1 MSGEARLPVAVILAC
16 LAIVMTTC
24 FVEAAAMSNSSGA
37 IGKEDEDGE
46 SEHAVIVAS
55 LSWQSHHL
63 NGQLVFLLIRDH
75 PSNPPS
81 RVSNISETAWD

>member
-1 MSGEARLPVAVILAC
+1 MAVILAC

-37 IGKEDEDGE
+37 IEKEDEDGE
-46 SEHAVIVAS
+46 SEHAVILAS

-63 NGQLVFLLIRDH
+63 NSFEGRCRLANRRTILSRD
-75 PSNPPS
+75 
-81 RVSNISETAWD
+81 EE

>member
-63 NGQLVFLLIRDH
+63 NASAGRCRLANRMAIVR
-75 PSNPPS
+75 
-81 RVSNISETAWD
+81 